1 MGNGVPRGTDH
12 FRDGVDVCDSPSS
25 SGKEKTDDAT
35 TKWGKSAKLTTD
47 TNDSGDAGDGDGA
60 LIHGGTIPMED
71 ASIFL
76 PFLMPSRKWKDGK

>member
-1 MGNGVPRGTDH
+1 MRFSLFFRKRKDRRRDDDDGMG
-12 FRDGVDVCDSPSS
+12 
-25 SGKEKTDDAT
+25 
-35 TKWGKSAKLTTD
+35 GKSAKLTTD
-47 TNDSGDAGDGDGA
+47 TNDSGGGDGDGA